1 MLAYML
7 VLVMMLHVGSE
18 DGGIV
23 KQFSTNFTGNIFT
36 LQMNNISMSLQVCLQ
51 VKFSVTILEITV
63 EFWFTVDVHVLL
75 QHPDEFE
82 CFSTFITSVVP
93 FLLRL

>member
-1 MLAYML
+1 MLAYMF
-7 VLVMMLHVGSE
+7 VLVMMLHVGSQ

-23 KQFSTNFTGNIFT
+23 EQFSTNFTGNIFT